1 MGAEDQS
8 SGPDQRRESRVS
20 AGLRVSTTTMDPVRD
35 VVTHEICYQISED
48 DTTLNLSRRGV
59 RLRCERPPEIGTRL
73 LLQIQPQGEETPIEV
88 IGRTCWTRVEYQPG
102 SGGARPYAAVG
113 VELVGGSRRA
123 LTRYGRCLARLR
135 DSAPDS
141 VAPSAASG

>member
-1 MGAEDQS
+1 MGAEES
-8 SGPDQRRESRVS
+8 SSELDQRREPRVS

-35 VVTHEICYQISED
+35 AVTHEICYQICED

-59 RLRCERPPEIGTRL
+59 RLRCERPPEVGTRL
-73 LLQIQPQGEETPIEV
+73 LLQIQAKGEETPIEV

-102 SGGARPYAAVG
+102 SEGARPYAAVG

-123 LTRYGRCLARLR
+123 LTRYGHCLARLK
-135 DSAPDS
+135 DSTAVS